1 MKNLDS
7 KAWEDEMNADENA
20 IILDVRTPDEYEE
33 KHIANS
39 TLINIQEPQNF
50 MNEIGKL
57 DKDKSYYVY
66 CKSGGRSMMACQIM
80 NQTGF
85 KNVINLHGGIMDW
98 HGEVVGSR

>member
-7 KAWEDEMNADENA
+7 KAWEEELNADENA
-20 IILDVRTPDEYEE
+20 VILDVRTPDEYEE

-39 TLINIQEPQNF
+39 TLINVQEPQQF
-50 MNEIGKL
+50 MSEVEKL
-57 DKDKSYYVY
+57 DKNKSYFVY

-80 NQTGF
+80 LQSGF
-85 KNVINLHGGIMDW
+85 KNVVNLDGGITDW